1 MRNVHIRN
9 SVVNFWLVA
18 EVPDRV
24 INEPAFFRLRVKPRE
39 SKREADNILPFE
51 KYFSELITQCEE
63 DDKGSE
69 GVDAA

>member
-39 SKREADNILPFE
+39 SKRESDNILPFE

>member
-39 SKREADNILPFE
+39 SKRDIDNILPFE
-51 KYFSELITQCEE
+51 KCFKELMERWKE
-63 DDKGSE
+63 DGEAE
-69 GVDAA
+69 GADAA

>member
-39 SKREADNILPFE
+39 SKREPDNILPFE